1 MPTPIEARV
10 TLAQWLSPAYP
21 TGGFAWSHGLETE
34 VAEGRVTD
42 QASFAA
48 WLADVL
54 EHGLGRTDAVLLAE
68 AHRAAPEALPAL
80 DAEARAFAPS
90 AERRAETAEQGA
102 AFART
107 TAAVWGLDLP
117 PLTHPVALGHAAAR
131 AGLPL
136 EEAAAL
142 YLHATAAN
150 LAGAAPGRMPW
161 SPAPL
166 RDRRRRAT
174 TPSPLKT
181 PFPAKKTPFST
192 RTPCVTSWPR
202 SSGRSFRVR
211 WVSGSP
217 ICTACAGDSVRSSS
231 DEKVAP

>member
-42 QASFAA
+42 RASFAA

-54 EHGLGRTDAVLLAE
+54 DHGLGRTDAVLLAE
-68 AHRAAPEALPAL
+68 AHRAAPEELPAL

-90 AERRAETAEQGA
+90 AERLAETAEQGA

-117 PLTHPVALGHAAAR
+117 PLTHPVAVGRAAALM
-131 AGLPL
+131 GLPL
-136 EEAAAL
+136 PDTLAL
-142 YLHATAAN
+142 YLHAVTAS
-150 LAGAAPGRMPW
+150 LASAAQRLVPLGQTEAQAAVARL
-161 SPAPL
+161 APL
-166 RDRRRRAT
+166 CARLADEAETRGRDDLSSAAWAADIAAMRHET
-174 TPSPLKT
+174 LQ
-181 PFPAKKTPFST
+181 
-192 RTPCVTSWPR
+192 PR
-202 SSGRSFRVR
+202 LFRS
-211 WVSGSP
+211 
-217 ICTACAGDSVRSSS
+217 
-231 DEKVAP
+231 

>member
-48 WLADVL
+48 RLADVL

-107 TAAVWGLDLP
+107 TAVVWGLDLP

-150 LAGAAPGRMPW
+150 LAGAAQRLV
-161 SPAPL
+161 PL
-166 RDRRRRAT
+166 GQTDAQAALAGVGPLCARLAEEAAALTRDDLSSAAWAADIAAMRHET
-174 TPSPLKT
+174 LQ
-181 PFPAKKTPFST
+181 
-192 RTPCVTSWPR
+192 PR
-202 SSGRSFRVR
+202 LFRS
-211 WVSGSP
+211 
-217 ICTACAGDSVRSSS
+217 
-231 DEKVAP
+231 

>member
-1 MPTPIEARV
+1 MPTATDARL

-54 EHGLGRTDAVLLAE
+54 EHGLGRTDAVLLAQ
-68 AHRAAPEALPAL
+68 AHRATAEELADL

-90 AERRAETAEQGA
+90 AERLAETAEQGA

-117 PLTHPVALGHAAAR
+117 PLTHPVAVGRAAALV
-131 AGLPL
+131 GLPL
-136 EEAAAL
+136 SDTLAL
-142 YLHATAAN
+142 YLHAVAAS
-150 LAGAAPGRMPW
+150 LASAAQRLVPLGQTEAQAAVAQL
-161 SPAPL
+161 APL
-166 RDRRRRAT
+166 CARLAAEAAA
-174 TPSPLKT
+174 L
-181 PFPAKKTPFST
+181 T
-192 RTPCVTSWPR
+192 REDLSSAAWAADIAAMRHETLQPR
-202 SSGRSFRVR
+202 LFRS
-211 WVSGSP
+211 
-217 ICTACAGDSVRSSS
+217 
-231 DEKVAP
+231 

>member
-48 WLADVL
+48 WLWDVL
-54 EHGLGRTDAVLLAE
+54 DHGLGRTDAVLLAE
-68 AHRAAPEALPAL
+68 AHRAAAEELPAL
-80 DAEARAFAPS
+80 DAEARAFAPL
-90 AERRAETAEQGA
+90 AERLAETAEQGA

-117 PLTHPVALGHAAAR
+117 PLTHPVALGHAAAH

-150 LAGAAPGRMPW
+150 LAGAAQRLV
-161 SPAPL
+161 PL
-166 RDRRRRAT
+166 GQTDAQAALAGVGPLCARLAAEAAALTRDDLSSAAWAADIAAMRHET
-174 TPSPLKT
+174 LQ
-181 PFPAKKTPFST
+181 
-192 RTPCVTSWPR
+192 PR
-202 SSGRSFRVR
+202 LFRS
-211 WVSGSP
+211 
-217 ICTACAGDSVRSSS
+217 
-231 DEKVAP
+231 